1 MPELVNCP
9 INYQTINQF
18 FNEGRKSR
26 PVSANRV
33 PENVQFAEI
42 KVKQSGR
49 DLPGSNMEEL
59 KGKLNNDM
67 FGTYQ

>member
-1 MPELVNCP
+1 M
-9 INYQTINQF
+9 
-18 FNEGRKSR
+18 
-26 PVSANRV
+26 SANRV

-49 DLPGSNMEEL
+49 DLPASSMDQI
-59 KGKLNNDM
+59 KGQINNDM